1 MRGPTILQGMPH
13 NPIPTGPVEPLIASE
28 VPPLEGQMYAEDQ
41 ISTVLG
47 KLAPQLSSPNN
58 IIFNRVLVCP
68 VNAEEISSEGMFDE
82 IAGMSSSKTDYNNVI
97 EHLSFP
103 KTVSTVALIDGHYIL
118 CTATYRDT
126 GIENLTI
133 TDSSRSAE
141 PDASGYPALFSEHSP
156 FYGLAPDKVT
166 FSPQLYQ
173 RQGSTDCGPLS
184 ICNLLIKNGIVQGTE
199 FSNSYI
205 DTVFLRDGYDIAAIL
220 DDGEQIKDALGEI
233 ISGMSDHSHPFLD
246 HKYDQVAFYCA
257 AMGMPHPDRVLS
269 EIILPRN
276 PEIDPLVLAT
286 GLQEYFH
293 WAESP
298 SGYGVTSSVSDNPA
312 GLFSSSS
319 ATLAH
324 AHEQTRALEGLREL
338 DSQALGEAWGQGV
351 TTGDPLLDSQI
362 MRRVST
368 ETETAPENSSRTLLE
383 RIIDAFKSVLIRL
396 GFLSSEV
403 ATHDIASTAS
413 SHTISGESGLGQT
426 ETATDPLREKK
437 EEIITTLT
445 ALGIDDLS
453 PNELELLSVIN
464 EHSDNLVAEL
474 SNIREITASNPD
486 IKQNKLAT
494 RLLDMRPSGHTPR

>member
-1 MRGPTILQGMPH
+1 
-13 NPIPTGPVEPLIASE
+13 
-28 VPPLEGQMYAEDQ
+28 MYAEDDV
-41 ISTVLG
+41 SAVLN
-47 KLAPQLSSPNN
+47 KLAQLSSSNN

-103 KTVSTVALIDGHYIL
+103 TTVSTVALIDGHYIL

-199 FSNSYI
+199 FGNSYI
-205 DTVFLRDGYDIAAIL
+205 DTVFLRDGYDIAAML
-220 DDGEQIKDALGEI
+220 EDGAQIKDALGAI

-246 HKYDQVAFYCA
+246 HKYDQVVFYCEV
-257 AMGMPHPDRVLS
+257 MGMPHAARVLS
-269 EIILPRN
+269 EIILPHN

-286 GLQEYFH
+286 GLQEYFG
-293 WAESP
+293 WAELP
-298 SGYGVTSSVSDNPA
+298 SSYGVTSSVSDNPA

-324 AHEQTRALEGLREL
+324 TYVPTHEETRALEGLGEL
-338 DSQALGEAWGQGV
+338 ERHALGEAWGQGV
-351 TTGDPLLDSQI
+351 TSGNPLLDSQI
-362 MRRVST
+362 MHSVSAA
-368 ETETAPENSSRTLLE
+368 TETAPENSSRTLLE
-383 RIIDAFKSVLIRL
+383 IIIDAFKSVLIRL

-413 SHTISGESGLGQT
+413 SHTIRGESGLLQT
-426 ETATDPLREKK
+426 ETITNPLEAKK
-437 EEIITTLT
+437 EEIITVLT
-445 ALGIDDLS
+445 ACDIDDLS
-453 PNELELLSVIN
+453 TSELELLSVIN

-474 SNIREITASNPD
+474 FNIREITASNPG
-486 IKQNKLAT
+486 IEQSELAA
-494 RLLDMRPSGHTPR
+494 RLLDMRPSGLTPG